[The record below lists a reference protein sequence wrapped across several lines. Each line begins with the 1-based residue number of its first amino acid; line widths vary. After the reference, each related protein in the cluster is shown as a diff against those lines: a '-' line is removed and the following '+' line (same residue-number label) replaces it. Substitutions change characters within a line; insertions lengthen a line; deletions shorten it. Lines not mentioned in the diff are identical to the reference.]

1 MFVPVLCPDSL
12 WLLFYNSK
20 YQALAAAPK
29 TRLSDWTGFTTTRSI
44 KLWLLKLLPD
54 LQWSH
59 WLVLLYLLCSP
70 AKLCPGLTLTILL
83 FSSRLPFPTV
93 WTLTS
98 ALLISVLSINVT
110 PLIILHLGLSLV
122 NWCDKTLTPSVFFLI
137 PLLISPF
144 SNQAVL
150 RFLSEWCSS
159 VQTPPTI
166 DDWQGRLTLDP
177 PWVSCEL
184 SVIVS
189 PPVQGKTRISL
200 IKRFRCFVVGCQ
212 FTFIYIALLTI

>member
-1 MFVPVLCPDSL
+1 MLLSPCLLVSSYPAPLFSLHLVLVYVIVSTWSSCALLLYIVPLSLLSLLVRCVSSLC
-12 WLLFYNSK
+12 
-20 YQALAAAPK
+20 YQALVAAPK

-83 FSSRLPFPTV
+83 FSSKLPFPTV

-122 NWCDKTLTPSVFFLI
+122 NWCDKTLTERTSHH
-137 PLLISPF
+137 
-144 SNQAVL
+144 
-150 RFLSEWCSS
+150 
-159 VQTPPTI
+159 QT
-166 DDWQGRLTLDP
+166 QQNE
-177 PWVSCEL
+177 S
-184 SVIVS
+184 
-189 PPVQGKTRISL
+189 
-200 IKRFRCFVVGCQ
+200 
-212 FTFIYIALLTI
+212 